1 MSDKTEKTL
10 KNSIKILNIFID
22 MSDKVLK
29 KLL

>member
-29 KLL
+29 KLI